1 MHRERTSEMERI
13 AKWALSVLC
22 SIFAVFAILFGVC
35 WRFDGFAAAWGVF
48 IGSDSLSA
56 ILSFVGVYDW
66 LIGIIL
72 ALAIAGIA
80 EALIGRR
87 IKKRTAGLI
96 VDIAAAIVSFIGFI
110 ALF

>member
-1 MHRERTSEMERI
+1 MERI

-22 SIFAVFAILFGVC
+22 SIFAVVAIFFGIC
-35 WRFDGFAAAWGVF
+35 WHFDGFAAAWGVF
-48 IGSDSLSA
+48 FGSDSLSA
-56 ILSFVGVYDW
+56 ILGFVGVYDW

-72 ALAIAGIA
+72 ALVFAGIA

-96 VDIAAAIVSFIGFI
+96 VDAAAAIVSFIGFVMM
-110 ALF
+110 FR